1 MAYHRAAMDGLAVV
15 RAADLSAMPHGITP
29 KLPDDINSANLA
41 TKRIADND
49 AHVCEF
55 LPCAG

>member
-1 MAYHRAAMDGLAVV
+1 MDGLAVV